1 MKKAKKT
8 FLAVACAGALV
19 VGSVAATMAYL
30 TATTDAVTN
39 TFTVGNVSFD
49 ETIGNGLDEADV
61 NEYGQ
66 LEYVASEEP
75 DGDPVVAPRVTSN
88 KYKLVSGHN
97 YTKDPTVH
105 MGTNSEDAWLFVTVD
120 NGIASV
126 EAAGTTSIAS
136 QMAVKGWTLVGGYT
150 NLYQYGSAA
159 VSADADI
166 TVFDS
171 FTVSSAATKTDLDG
185 VADAKIVIKACA
197 VQADGL
203 SQAAA
208 AAEAANQLSATKAP
222 VTPTPGE

>member
-30 TATTDAVTN
+30 TATTGEVTN

-49 ETIGNGLDEADV
+49 TLNGGLDEADV

-66 LEYVASEEP
+66 LEYVDSEEP

-88 KYKLVSGHN
+88 EYKLVSGHN

-136 QMAVKGWTLVGGYT
+136 QMNTKGWTLVSGYT
-150 NLYQYGSAA
+150 NLYQYGTAA
-159 VSADADI
+159 VSAGVDVV
-166 TVFDS
+166 VFDN
-171 FTVSSAATKTDLDG
+171 FTVDSAATKTDLDG
-185 VADAKIVIKACA
+185 VANARIVIKACA

-203 SQAAA
+203 TQAQAATE
-208 AAEAANQLSATKAP
+208 AAEQLSATAV

>member
-8 FLAVACAGALV
+8 FLAVACAGVLV

-30 TATTDAVTN
+30 TATTNAVTN

-49 ETIGNGLDEADV
+49 TLNGGLDEADV

-75 DGDPVVAPRVTSN
+75 DGEPVVAPRVTSN
-88 KYKLVSGHN
+88 EYKLVSGHN

-136 QMAVKGWTLVGGYT
+136 QMAVKGWTLVSGYT
-150 NLYQYGSAA
+150 NLYQYGSTA
-159 VSADADI
+159 VSANADI
-166 TVFDS
+166 AVFDS
-171 FTVSSAATKTDLDG
+171 FTVSSAATKADLDG
-185 VADAKIVIKACA
+185 VADAQIVIKACA

-203 SQAAA
+203 TQAQA
-208 AAEAANQLSATKAP
+208 AAEAVKQLSATAA

>member
-30 TATTDAVTN
+30 TATTGAVTN

-49 ETIGNGLDEADV
+49 ALNNGLDEADV

-66 LEYVASEEP
+66 LEYVESEEP
-75 DGDPVVAPRVTSN
+75 GGEKVVAPRVTSN
-88 KYKLVSGHN
+88 TYKLISGHN

-105 MGTNSEDAWLFVTVD
+105 MGANSEDAWLFVTVD
-120 NGIASV
+120 NGIASI
-126 EAAGTTSIAS
+126 EAVGTTSIAS
-136 QMAVKGWTLVGGYT
+136 QMAAKGWTLVSGYT

-159 VSADADI
+159 VSAGADI
-166 TVFDS
+166 EVFNS
-171 FTVSSAATKTDLDG
+171 FKVKSTATKTDLDG
-185 VADAKIVIKACA
+185 VANAQIVIKACA

-203 SQAAA
+203 TQAEA
-208 AAEAANQLSATKAP
+208 AAEAAGQLPAKAV

>member
-30 TATTDAVTN
+30 TATTGEVTN

-49 ETIGNGLDEADV
+49 TLNGGLDEADV

-66 LEYVASEEP
+66 LEYVDSEEP

-88 KYKLVSGHN
+88 EYKLVSGHN

-126 EAAGTTSIAS
+126 EAEGTTSIAS
-136 QMAVKGWTLVGGYT
+136 QMNTKGWTLVSGYT
-150 NLYQYGSAA
+150 NLYQYGTAA
-159 VSADADI
+159 VSAGVDVV
-166 TVFDS
+166 VFDN
-171 FTVSSAATKTDLDG
+171 FTVDSAATKTDLDG
-185 VADAKIVIKACA
+185 VANARIVIKACA

-203 SQAAA
+203 TQAQAAT
-208 AAEAANQLSATKAP
+208 EAAKQLSATAV